1 MNINALIRDWS
12 WRVNDGMPDPKNRN
26 HIELLESVLRA
37 HKYSEEFIREYLKN
51 ITDGIPLNEGA
62 DTSATTLFHE
72 VITGIFTVNPSAK
85 IETGADVLS
94 YFKDGTIKAVNAG
107 LSALD
112 IESLP
117 QARYLNVDTIP
128 KPKIISDAKSVASK
142 LRSQFGQAKLVWWT
156 GPTNDASKFGAADI
170 VIDKKYGVSLKYGA
184 GQLKNLTVNSFA
196 QTVLGS
202 SSDVNIMK
210 DIMNTYSKD
219 FDKMTKDWMALFVKE
234 IGHSKNKDAIKL
246 AKKLSSSAKTWTTYQ
261 KQKLT
266 IKEVELLIDAA
277 NMKGINPGKIQK
289 KGLRYLCKK
298 LFELR
303 KWPEWSKQRNVHFNK
318 IFGGFFRGVEPE
330 IKDGLGRLFKKQLSV
345 QEYDLYY
352 AAKGGKDF
360 KYIPGEKSFD
370 ELTKDLQFS
379 YAYKPSGSGYE
390 FVLNIMNE
398 SGKQLGSISIKFR
411 WKDGQMNG
419 TIVST
424 SDAKWL
430 VKDWSEIIPG
440 AK

>member
-1 MNINALIRDWS
+1 MS
-12 WRVNDGMPDPKNRN
+12 
-26 HIELLESVLRA
+26 
-37 HKYSEEFIREYLKN
+37 
-51 ITDGIPLNEGA
+51 
-62 DTSATTLFHE
+62 
-72 VITGIFTVNPSAK
+72 
-85 IETGADVLS
+85 
-94 YFKDGTIKAVNAG
+94 
-107 LSALD
+107 
-112 IESLP
+112 
-117 QARYLNVDTIP
+117 
-128 KPKIISDAKSVASK
+128 
-142 LRSQFGQAKLVWWT
+142 
-156 GPTNDASKFGAADI
+156 
-170 VIDKKYGVSLKYGA
+170 GVSPA
-184 GQLKNLTVNSFA
+184 
-196 QTVLGS
+196 
-202 SSDVNIMK
+202 
-210 DIMNTYSKD
+210 
-219 FDKMTKDWMALFVKE
+219 
-234 IGHSKNKDAIKL
+234 
-246 AKKLSSSAKTWTTYQ
+246 
-261 KQKLT
+261 
-266 IKEVELLIDAA
+266 
-277 NMKGINPGKIQK
+277 KIQK
-289 KGLRYLCKK
+289 KGLRYLVKK

-303 KWPEWSKQRNVHFNK
+303 KWPEWPKQRNVHFNK
-318 IFGGFFRGVEPE
+318 IFGGFFRGIESE

-345 QEYDLYY
+345 QENDLYY